1 MQSASYY
8 SIKNEDIILTCMSNI
23 LKELAK
29 DFFGTLGYILA
40 SKNNTALSYAL
51 E

>member
-1 MQSASYY
+1 M
-8 SIKNEDIILTCMSNI
+8 KNI

-40 SKNNTALSYAL
+40 TKKNTALSYAL